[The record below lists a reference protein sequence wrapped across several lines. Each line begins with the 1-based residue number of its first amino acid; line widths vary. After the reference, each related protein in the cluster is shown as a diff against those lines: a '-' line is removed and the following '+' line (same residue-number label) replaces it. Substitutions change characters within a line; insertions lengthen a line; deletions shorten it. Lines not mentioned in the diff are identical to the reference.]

1 MAFWHKRYSDKSV
14 KTAEKSEILQTT
26 NITIKGDEPFL
37 TFNNAQVIVNFT
49 DYSRRSHN
57 FEWPHTDFEKPWN
70 VLKPGDTLR
79 IQFSKVTSV
88 KIPWYENLLRSV
100 LGWLEKRR

>member
-1 MAFWHKRYSDKSV
+1 MAWWHKRYSPV
-14 KTAEKSEILQTT
+14 KTDEKSEVLQTT

-37 TFNNAQVIVNFT
+37 TFNNARVIVNFT

-57 FEWPHTDFEKPWN
+57 FEWPPTDFEKPWR
-70 VLKPGDTLR
+70 VLKQGDKLR
-79 IQFSKVTSV
+79 IQFSKVTDIKS
-88 KIPWYENLLRSV
+88 PWYEKLRRSV